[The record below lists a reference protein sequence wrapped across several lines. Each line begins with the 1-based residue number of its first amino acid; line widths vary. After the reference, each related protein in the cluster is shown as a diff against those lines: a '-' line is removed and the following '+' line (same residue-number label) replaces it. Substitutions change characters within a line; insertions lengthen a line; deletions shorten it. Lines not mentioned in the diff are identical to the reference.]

1 MGWCVDLGVISRITL
16 LLFIG
21 LVWGQLI
28 DELETLGKYKERFLF
43 QPENLYKS
51 KGIWYSEN
59 SNEPFTGRLK
69 IYSKNLNKYKVAE
82 CTIIDGLKYGF
93 FIQYYDSREM
103 LPGIMG
109 LYINDKKDGNW
120 TWIEPDKIYEK
131 QSWDDS
137 DLQILTSIDYRDGI
151 KHGAIIV
158 HKANLERFD
167 YIQNYSYPRN
177 DIILKGQYFNGER
190 TGEWYYNDYIYS
202 DFDWLTEPKYIRS
215 MPFYWSRKQTY
226 DKDNLIDSECR
237 EPWEMEID
245 CESYEQKYLEK
256 IYLLPDR
263 DETKMKTNDVKMKDI
278 VVIKDNI
285 GTDVEINIKE
295 FIRHITKYHHSV
307 VSIHKERGHY
317 FTVNDNFRKMLNE
330 KIGNDD

>member
-1 MGWCVDLGVISRITL
+1 MFRRITL

-21 LVWGQLI
+21 LAWGQLI
-28 DELETLGKYKERFLF
+28 DELETLGKYNERFLF

-51 KGIWYSEN
+51 KGIWYSDN

-69 IYSKNLNKYKVAE
+69 IYSKTLNKYKVAE
-82 CTIIDGLKYGF
+82 CTVIDGLKYGF

-109 LYINDKKDGNW
+109 LYINDKKEGTW

-137 DLQILTSIDYRDGI
+137 DLQIITSIDYRNGI
-151 KHGAIIV
+151 KHGSIIV

-177 DIILKGQYFNGER
+177 DIILKGQYYNGEKI
-190 TGEWYYNDYIYS
+190 GEWYYNDYIYS
-202 DFDWLTEPKYIRS
+202 DFDLVTEPKYIRK
-215 MPFYWSRKQTY
+215 YQIRWSRKQTY

-237 EPWEMEID
+237 EPWGMAID

-263 DETKMKTNDVKMKDI
+263 DETKMKTTDVKMKDI
-278 VVIKDNI
+278 VVIKDNM
-285 GTDVEINIKE
+285 GTDVKIDIKE
-295 FIRHITKYHHSV
+295 FVQHINRYHHSV

-317 FTVNDNFRKMLNE
+317 FKVNDNFRKMLNE
-330 KIGNDD
+330 KIGNDG